1 MRLRVPTLALCALIT
16 VVITPALAIGD
27 VLPTGPVS
35 GGGAF
40 VMQTCGE
47 SGSSEGWSFTN
58 PPSST
63 LAGGVECPPQRGH
76 DPAFPERTQQS
87 GLWVSDRL
95 LDAGGSGDTPAD
107 TGVELSFL
115 TAPQTAISRI
125 RFWRMVSKDF
135 DNDWEPY
142 IARGDGPVVDSCSLG
157 GTSSCNEGGDSW
169 YPYDEYGTINN
180 TGYSDLQGFSS
191 TGITVGLHCKPN
203 PTGACGNGSSITYAD
218 AAIYSA
224 FFTISDPSDPALG
237 APAGEGWST
246 GAWSEGTLP
255 LVLSS
260 SDNTG
265 ISATRVY
272 ADGSLIATLQ
282 RSCHYDRPK
291 PCTDEPGGAVGLPTA
306 GLGDGLHSIE
316 VAAVDAAGNETRVAR
331 SAPLRVDRTA
341 PAAPVGLASPAPAS
355 ETNGFS
361 ASWSLPSDA
370 GSPIVGARYQLCQSG
385 RCSEVRTAPSPTGI
399 NGLALSDAGDA
410 TLRVWLVD
418 ALGHADPSHAATV
431 ALSYRPPVPL
441 GPATPVPPPDQPGLD
456 PPVIRSPVIARSA
469 AALKL
474 STVRRVGRKVTVSGR
489 LTSKASGRITVRYG
503 VRLGARTRTITR
515 HVPIRSGAFRTLV
528 TLSQTIAKARS
539 ATITVTYGG
548 DADTKAASVRS
559 TLRVRTR

>member
-1 MRLRVPTLALCALIT
+1 LTFTTALGT
-16 VVITPALAIGD
+16 VITRARYWRQVSKRYDDSWQPFVGQG
-27 VLPTGPVS
+27 TGAPIIDTCEM
-35 GGGAF
+35 GGAPN
-40 VMQTCGE
+40 CGK
-47 SGSSEGWSFTN
+47 GSDDWYADDQN
-58 PPSST
+58 DN
-63 LAGGVECPPQRGH
+63 L
-76 DPAFPERTQQS
+76 
-87 GLWVSDRL
+87 DRL
-95 LDAGGSGDTPAD
+95 AYNDFQGLST
-107 TGVELSFL
+107 TGF
-115 TAPQTAISRI
+115 
-125 RFWRMVSKDF
+125 
-135 DNDWEPY
+135 
-142 IARGDGPVVDSCSLG
+142 
-157 GTSSCNEGGDSW
+157 
-169 YPYDEYGTINN
+169 
-180 TGYSDLQGFSS
+180 
-191 TGITVGLHCKPN
+191 TVGLRCRDDGISGIC
-203 PTGACGNGSSITYAD
+203 TNGGTLPQAD

-224 FFTISDPSDPALG
+224 FFTLSDPSDPALG
-237 APAGEGWST
+237 GPAGEGWST
-246 GAWSEGTLP
+246 EAWSEGTLP

-316 VAAVDAAGNETRVAR
+316 VGAVDAASNETRVAR

-361 ASWSLPSDA
+361 ARWSLPPDA

-399 NGLALSDAGDA
+399 NGLTLSDAGDA

-456 PPVIRSPVIARSA
+456 PPVIRPPVIAKSA

-503 VRLGARTRTITR
+503 VRLGGRTRAIIR

-528 TLSQTIAKARS
+528 TLSQTIARARS

-548 DADTKAASVRS
+548 DADTKADSARS